1 MKEKLYTI
9 PLTDA
14 FNAHDE
20 CPFCFIERKLEQDA
34 IEYALGSSAS
44 YMQSDTR
51 DQTNKLGFCRHHYK
65 KMFQYGNTLGNALIL
80 QTRLKKFNADLEK
93 ACKQYSPTSKKL
105 FGKGATETN
114 PLVSF
119 LEKEESTCFIC
130 NHIDNTFERYLAT
143 FFHLLKKEATFFD
156 LVKESKGI
164 CMSHLAKIIS
174 SAPDYLSVK
183 EQETFIP
190 PILDLSIK
198 NMQRLQEE
206 VDWLVDKF
214 DYRNAD
220 ADWKNSRDALSRGIQ
235 KLGGG
240 YPADKPYVQ
249 PR

>member
-14 FNAHDE
+14 FNAGDE

-51 DQTNKLGFCRHHYK
+51 EQTDRLGFCRDHYK

-80 QTRLKKFNADLEK
+80 QTRLRKFNADLEK
-93 ACKQYSPTSKKL
+93 ACKQYSPAGKKL
-105 FGKGATETN
+105 FGKSNSEKN
-114 PLVSF
+114 PLVTF
-119 LEKEESTCFIC
+119 LETEASTCFIC
-130 NHIDNTFERYLAT
+130 NHIENTFERYIAT

-156 LVKESKGI
+156 LVKNSKGI
-164 CMSHLAKIIS
+164 CMDHLARILAD
-174 SAPDYLSVK
+174 APEYLSVK
-183 EQETFIP
+183 EQEKFIP
-190 PILDLSIK
+190 PILDLSIE
-198 NMQRLQEE
+198 NMKRLQEE

-220 ADWKNSRDALSRGIQ
+220 ADWKNSRDALPRGIG
-235 KLGGG
+235 KMSGG
-240 YPADKPYVQ
+240 YPADKPYT
-249 PR
+249 RK